1 MDYLQRLQSLE
12 KTINENKLTKAKL
25 EQKKEQLEEE
35 YKNLLTEL
43 EAQGVKE
50 EELGQTILNMEN
62 DIEEAIAE
70 AENSLK

>member
-1 MDYLQRLQSLE
+1 MDYLQRLQNLE
-12 KTINENKLTKAKL
+12 KKINENKVTKAKL
-25 EQKKEQLEEE
+25 EQKAEQLQEE
-35 YKNLLTEL
+35 YKKLLTEL

-50 EELGQTILNMEN
+50 GELGQTILNMEN